1 MIARKKKEEEAVGAP
16 WIMSY
21 GDMMSLLL
29 CFFILIVSYSVVEL
43 VKFKQAMG
51 SLRGSLGVL
60 SEEEG
65 RKVVKT
71 QTPSTV
77 DRPVLKKDL
86 LVINMP
92 GKKTVTMQ
100 AKEIPGVEVFLLS
113 TGVRFRIVDPLLFE
127 PGQAVLKAS
136 AQEILHDI
144 AEMIREINCEVRVEG
159 HSDNS
164 PTAGGGFSSN
174 WELSAARALAV
185 VEHFVNREK
194 LEPTRL
200 WLAGFGEYRP
210 VAPNDTPENRA
221 KNRRV
226 EIFLNWEENYS
237 AEVGQ
242 YYQQ

>member
-1 MIARKKKEEEAVGAP
+1 MIARKKKEEEGMAAP

-43 VKFKQAMG
+43 VKFRQAMG

-77 DRPVLKKDL
+77 DRSVLKKDL

-100 AKEIPGVEVFLLS
+100 AKEIAGVEVFLLS
-113 TGVRFRIVDPLLFE
+113 NGVRFRIVDPLLFE
-127 PGQAVLKAS
+127 PGQVVLKPS
-136 AQEILHDI
+136 AQQILHDI

-159 HSDNS
+159 HTDSS
-164 PTAGGGFSSN
+164 PTAGPAFKSN

-185 VEHFVNREK
+185 VEHFVYQER
-194 LEPTRL
+194 LDPTRL

-210 VAPNDTPENRA
+210 VAANDTPENRA

-226 EIFLNWEENYS
+226 EIFLNWEDTYS
-237 AEVGQ
+237 GGAGQ
-242 YYQQ
+242 YSQ

>member
-1 MIARKKKEEEAVGAP
+1 MIQRRKKEDEPMGAP

-60 SEEEG
+60 AEEEG

-77 DRPVLKKDL
+77 ERPVLKKDL

-100 AKEIPGVEVFLLS
+100 AKEIAGVEVFLLS

-127 PGQAVLKAS
+127 PGQVTLRPS
-136 AQEILHDI
+136 ARQILHDI
-144 AEMIREINCEVRVEG
+144 AEMIREIKCEVRVEG
-159 HSDNS
+159 HTDSS
-164 PTAGGGFSSN
+164 PATGAPFKSN

-185 VEHFVNREK
+185 VEHFVYQEH
-194 LEPTRL
+194 LDPTRL
-200 WLAGFGEYRP
+200 WLAGFGEHRP

-226 EIFLNWEENYS
+226 EIYLNWEETYS
-237 AEVGQ
+237 AEGTQ
-242 YYQQ
+242 GY

>member
-1 MIARKKKEEEAVGAP
+1 MIARKKKEEEAMGAP

-65 RKVVKT
+65 RRVVKT
-71 QTPSTV
+71 STPSTV
-77 DRPVLKKDL
+77 DRSVMKKDL

-92 GKKTVTMQ
+92 GKKMVTLQ
-100 AKEIPGVEVFLLS
+100 AKEIAGVEVFLLA

-127 PGQAVLKAS
+127 SGQVKLKPA
-136 AQEILHDI
+136 AHQILHDI
-144 AEMIREINCEVRVEG
+144 AEMVREINCEVRVEG
-159 HSDNS
+159 HTDDS
-164 PTAGGGFSSN
+164 PTGGGPYKSN
-174 WELSAARALAV
+174 WDLSAARALAV
-185 VEHFVNREK
+185 VEHLVYQER
-194 LEPTRL
+194 LDPTRV
-200 WLAGFGEYRP
+200 WLAGFAENRP

-226 EIFLNWEENYS
+226 EIFLNWESTYGSE
-237 AEVGQ
+237 GGLK
-242 YYQQ
+242 

>member
-43 VKFKQAMG
+43 VKFRQAMG

-71 QTPSTV
+71 STPSTV
-77 DRPVLKKDL
+77 DRAVLRKDL

-92 GKKTVTMQ
+92 GRKSLTME
-100 AKEIPGVEVFLLS
+100 AKEIAGVEVFLLA

-127 PGQAVLKAS
+127 PGQVVLKPS
-136 AQEILHDI
+136 AQQILHDI
-144 AEMIREINCEVRVEG
+144 AEMIRQINCEVRVEG
-159 HSDNS
+159 HTDDS
-164 PTAGGGFSSN
+164 PTAGPQFKSN
-174 WELSAARALAV
+174 WDLSAARALAV
-185 VEHFVNREK
+185 VEHLVYQEHIN
-194 LEPTRL
+194 PTRV
-200 WLAGFGEYRP
+200 WLAGFAEHRP
-210 VAPNDTPENRA
+210 VAPNDSPQNRA

-226 EIFLNWEENYS
+226 EIFLNWETTYGSEGVT
-237 AEVGQ
+237 E
-242 YYQQ
+242 